1 MNSHPRHTS
10 PFVLRHPA
18 RTLIMCVF
26 GVVALFVFSVAEVC
40 AQPSQDERPPD
51 AAPPPLKYIPSEDGA
66 RLNAEGDDLKDRTK
80 LSLELAEARLH
91 RAAGRTSAGDY
102 IAAGTELGIY
112 QALIADAIRF
122 LQQKGTRKDNGS
134 IDNKTRDLFKR
145 LELTLRN
152 HAPRIETIRRITP
165 SDEAYNVKEAYEFVR
180 NARAEALNS
189 FYDDTVIRD
198 APKEKTKSPGDGRNN
213 SASDPTPDKRQ
224 NP

>member
-1 MNSHPRHTS
+1 MNRRQYTHPFLFRHRAR
-10 PFVLRHPA
+10 PFALCLASVL
-18 RTLIMCVF
+18 
-26 GVVALFVFSVAEVC
+26 ALFACMVAEVR

-66 RLNAEGDDLKDRTK
+66 RLNAIGNDLKDRTR
-80 LSLELAEARLH
+80 LSIELAETRLH

-102 IAAGTELGIY
+102 IAAGSELGIY
-112 QALIADAIRF
+112 QALVADAIRF
-122 LQQKGTRKDNGS
+122 LQQKGRRKDNGA

-180 NARAEALNS
+180 AARAEALNS

-198 APKEKTKSPGDGRNN
+198 APKDENLSPGNQRNK
-213 SASDPTPDKRQ
+213 SASDPPPGNRQ